1 MSDDLERAR
10 REARPDNLSSLRRL
24 DAELQRAEVRW
35 AGRTAREWLALY
47 LDPEEPEL
55 DPEDPEMDLE
65 DSEDAQLHI
74 LDAGLGMVPAL
85 LEMLEASHSEQW
97 RDSEKSRQLTCL
109 DLLSRVDPEPTG
121 VVPALLFLL
130 EGPSARVRRAT
141 LGLMAKLRPRPTAAV
156 LRAVF
161 ACLEDKRDEEVRARA
176 AQVLSRLTGPVPPR
190 VRSVA
195 LTLLGDSRAWNRRF
209 ALAVLERVTPPDA
222 ELVVPLEEH
231 LLLDD
236 DNRTETLRAL
246 WVHAPERALRLLV
259 EEAGNARERPSE
271 RSIRFE
277 SGVRAIGLL
286 GTCGVKA
293 VSVVSDLLRLRN
305 GSWAQVFIDAAI
317 DDILRDEFRGRTYPP
332 VSGTSSSL
340 VAALRAELPALSSA
354 AESPADVLVRWAIA
368 CAGQGTE
375 ARVRMMLAATR
386 RVMRHWDD
394 EHPED
399 DGPRRGL
406 AAMEDWVCAP
416 TEESARRA
424 RRASNLVPSQ
434 MSAPAAFSASWSLA
448 NGSRCIPLS
457 GPVSLEES
465 DTYDRALR
473 GGLSTASRALSG
485 PAWSNGVF
493 GTSARAQER
502 LSPWEA
508 VRALHRAIQEEV
520 LPWALGTWD
529 PVCDVRRERSRLDE
543 SLPAIR

>member
-1 MSDDLERAR
+1 MSDDLARAR
-10 REARPDNLSSLRRL
+10 REARADNLSSLRRL
-24 DAELQRAEVRW
+24 DAELVRAEVRW

-47 LDPEEPEL
+47 LEPEEL
-55 DPEDPEMDLE
+55 EMDLE
-65 DSEDAQLHI
+65 DSEDAQMHV

-85 LEMLEASHSEQW
+85 LEVLEASHSEQW
-97 RDSEKSRQLTCL
+97 RDAEKLRQLTCL

-130 EGPSARVRRAT
+130 DAPSARVRRMT
-141 LGLMAKLRPRPTAAV
+141 LAVMAKLRPRPTAAV

-161 ACLEDKRDEEVRARA
+161 ACLEDKREGEVRVRA
-176 AQVLSRLTGPVPPR
+176 AQVLSRLQGGIPPR
-190 VRSVA
+190 VRDVA
-195 LTLLGDSRAWNRRF
+195 LTLLGDSQVWVRRF
-209 ALAVLERVTPPDA
+209 ALAVLERVTPPEA
-222 ELVVPLEEH
+222 GLAVPLEEH

-246 WVHAPERALRLLV
+246 WVHAPERALRLLI

-271 RSIRFE
+271 RSILFE
-277 SGVRAIGLL
+277 SGVRAISLL

-293 VSVVSDLLRLRN
+293 ASVVPDLLRLRN
-305 GSWAQVFIDAAI
+305 GSWAQVFIDAAL
-317 DDILRDEFRGRTYPP
+317 DDILRAEFRGRTYPP
-332 VSGTSSSL
+332 VSGAPSSL
-340 VAALRAELPALSSA
+340 VEALRAELPAPGNA
-354 AESPADVLVRWAIA
+354 AERPAEVLVRWAIA

-386 RVMRHWDD
+386 RVMGQWDD

-406 AAMEDWVCAP
+406 AAVEDWVCAP
-416 TEESARRA
+416 TEEAALRA

-457 GPVSLEES
+457 GPVSLGES

-473 GGLSTASRALSG
+473 GSLSTASRALSG

-502 LSPWEA
+502 LSPSEV

-529 PVCDVRRERSRLDE
+529 PVRDVRRERIRLE
-543 SLPAIR
+543 